1 MDVNVNT
8 DNHEFMWSGLCWLM
22 ETFTLIINLLKASVK
37 SCVVKVIAGEKMK
50 DTADEIH
57 PSTILFK
64 SIS

>member
-1 MDVNVNT
+1 
-8 DNHEFMWSGLCWLM
+8 MWSGLCWLM
-22 ETFTLIINLLKASVK
+22 ETFTLIINLLKSSMK
-37 SCVVKVIAGEKMK
+37 SSVVKVIAGEKMK